1 MKLTAATATLLIIV
15 TLIIVVPS
23 SIINVVV
30 NAQQTTNQQTNNQRQ
45 TQQQAGVVGN
55 NVFIEDL
62 IPNPNRIMDISFGYW
77 CSDAAFDCAFRMF
90 ATLGGELVMI
100 DSVSSYL

>member
-1 MKLTAATATLLIIV
+1 MKLPSATAKAATVTLLIIA

-23 SIINVVV
+23 STINNVVVV
-30 NAQQTTNQQTNNQRQ
+30 NAQQ
-45 TQQQAGVVGN
+45 AVVGN

-77 CSDAAFDCAFRMF
+77 CSDAAFDCAIRMF

-100 DSVSSYL
+100 DSVSLLM